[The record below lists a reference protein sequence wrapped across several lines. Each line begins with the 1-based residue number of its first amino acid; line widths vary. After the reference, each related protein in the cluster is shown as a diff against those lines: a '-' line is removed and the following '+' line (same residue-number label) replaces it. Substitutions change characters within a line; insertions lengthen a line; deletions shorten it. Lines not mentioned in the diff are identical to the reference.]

1 MKTNLLLISALLVLG
16 AGCTNLSYK
25 SPTGEK
31 FRRTSIG
38 NKTGISSLEITPQ
51 TNAAP
56 KVLLKGYQS
65 DSAAGIQS
73 AVELF
78 KAGIEAGKAVK

>member
-1 MKTNLLLISALLVLG
+1 MKTNLLLIFSVLVC

-65 DSAAGIQS
+65 DSAAGMQS

-78 KAGIEAGKAVK
+78 KAGIEAGKAAR